1 MQTTLMLYSQW
12 VDNELHRTRIWHGLH
27 LQGAPRER
35 NKPTRYAEDPWTP
48 EGMGER
54 GGSYLTGEPSGKME
68 KVHWIGKTLRALWTE
83 SSNAEAELG
92 QSWEKKISKRS
103 RWGRL
108 MGKRQKGRK
117 IPDLSPTGATLE
129 RIGLQDS
136 PGPYVNTFLRENK
149 ICVLLSIY
157 IYMWV

>member
-1 MQTTLMLYSQW
+1 MNYTEQEFDMACTCR
-12 VDNELHRTRIWHGLH
+12 ELPERGTNQQGLQRIHGL
-27 LQGAPRER
+27 QEAWEREEAVIWQE
-35 NKPTRYAEDPWTP
+35 NLVAKW
-48 EGMGER
+48 
-54 GGSYLTGEPSGKME
+54 
-68 KVHWIGKTLRALWTE
+68 KVHWIGKTLRTLWTE
-83 SSNAEAELG
+83 SSNAESELG
-92 QSWEKKISKRS
+92 QSGGKKVSKRS

-117 IPDLSPTGATLE
+117 IPDLSPTGGTLE